1 MTDVHGI
8 VYAYHSSPALGD
20 LARTRTNASLPFA
33 GRYRLIDFSLSSL
46 SNAGVRDVG
55 VIMQRD
61 FQSLLD
67 HVAGGKAWDISRRRG
82 GLRLLPPF
90 GTHHVGDYAGTAEA
104 LNAVIGY
111 VRDIPEEHIVLIP
124 ADELCNV
131 DLAAVINQHVKSGCG
146 ITAVCTN
153 QTPSG
158 VHYRLTLKEDGKV
171 GKVLFHQTGD
181 GEGVAATELY
191 IARKDTLLELLDHCE
206 AEHRFH
212 FHKDCLAHYLEQ
224 GGEMDV
230 YLHEGY
236 AVRIDSVS
244 DYYQANMAMLQSRA
258 RADLFPEDRPV
269 RTKERS
275 DVSTYYGE
283 TAQVENSLIAD
294 GCFIEGTVKNCVLF
308 RGVRVAPGAVLENC
322 IVMQD
327 TVIGEGAALKHIISD
342 KNVEIA
348 PYVTLT
354 GGEKLPLVLPKR
366 SKL

>member
-20 LARTRTNASLPFA
+20 LTRTRTNASLPFA
-33 GRYRLIDFSLSSL
+33 GRYRLIDFALSSL

-61 FQSLLD
+61 YQSLLD

-82 GLRLLPPF
+82 GLKLLPPF
-90 GTHHVGDYAGTAEA
+90 GTHHVGEYAGTAEA

-111 VRDIPEEHIVLIP
+111 VRNIPQEHIVLIP
-124 ADELCNV
+124 ADVLCNV
-131 DLAAVINQHVKSGCG
+131 DIAALVEQHVKSGCG
-146 ITAVCTN
+146 ITAVCTKR
-153 QTPSG
+153 TPKA
-158 VHYRLTLKEDGKV
+158 VHYRLTQKADGKV
-171 GKVLFHQTGD
+171 EKILFRQKGA
-181 GEGVAATELY
+181 GEGVAAMELY
-191 IARKDTLLELLDHCE
+191 VVRKDTLLQLLDRCE
-206 AEHRFH
+206 AENRFH
-212 FHKDCLAHYLEQ
+212 FHKDCLAAYLEQ

-230 YLHEGY
+230 FLYDGFTM
-236 AVRIDSVS
+236 RIDSVE
-244 DYYQANMAMLQSRA
+244 DYYEASMAMLQPGP

-283 TAQVENSLIAD
+283 NAKVENSLVAD

-322 IVMQD
+322 ILMQD
-327 TVIGEGAALKHIISD
+327 TVVGTGASLKHIISD
-342 KNVEIA
+342 KEAEIA

-366 SKL
+366 AKV

>member
-20 LARTRTNASLPFA
+20 LTRNRTNASLPFA
-33 GRYRLIDFSLSSL
+33 GRYRLIDFALSSL

-82 GLRLLPPF
+82 GLKLLPPF
-90 GTHHVGDYAGTAEA
+90 GTHHVGEYAGTAEA
-104 LNAVIGY
+104 LNAVMGY
-111 VRDIPEEHIVLIP
+111 VKGIPQEHIVLIP
-124 ADELCNV
+124 ADVLCNV
-131 DLAAVINQHVKSGCG
+131 DIAALVEQHVKSGCG
-146 ITAVCTN
+146 ITAVCTKRN
-153 QTPSG
+153 PEA
-158 VHYRLTLKEDGKV
+158 VHYRLTQKPDGKV
-171 GKVLFHQTGD
+171 EKVLFHQTGA
-181 GEGVAATELY
+181 GEGLAAMEIYVAKKE
-191 IARKDTLLELLDHCE
+191 TLLDLLAHCE
-206 AEHRFH
+206 AENRFH

-230 YLHEGY
+230 FLYEGY
-236 AVRIDSVS
+236 TTRIDSVD
-244 DYYQANMAMLQSRA
+244 DYYRASMDMLKSGP
-258 RADLFPEDRPV
+258 RADLFPQDRPV

-283 TAQVENSLIAD
+283 DAKVENSLIAD

-327 TVIGEGAALKHIISD
+327 TVIGEGAALKYIISD

>member
-33 GRYRLIDFSLSSL
+33 GRYRLIDFALSSL

-61 FQSLLD
+61 YQSLLD
-67 HVAGGKAWDISRRRG
+67 HVAGGKAWDISRHRG
-82 GLRLLPPF
+82 GMKLLPPF
-90 GTHHVGDYAGTAEA
+90 GTHHVGEYAGTAEA

-111 VRDIPEEHIVLIP
+111 VRDIPQEHIVLIP
-124 ADELCNV
+124 ADVLCNV
-131 DLAAVINQHVKSGCG
+131 DIAALVEQHVKSGCG
-146 ITAVCTN
+146 ITAVCTKR
-153 QTPSG
+153 TPKN
-158 VHYRLTLKEDGKV
+158 VHYRLVQKPDGRVEKI
-171 GKVLFHQTGD
+171 LFRQTGS
-181 GEGVAATELY
+181 GAGVAAMELY
-191 IARKDTLLELLDHCE
+191 VVRKETLLALLDRCE
-206 AEHRFH
+206 AENRFH
-212 FHKDCLAHYLEQ
+212 FHRDCLAAYLEQ

-230 YLHEGY
+230 FLHDGF
-236 AVRIDSVS
+236 AMRIDSIA
-244 DYYQANMAMLQSRA
+244 DYYEANMAMLQA
-258 RADLFPEDRPV
+258 GPRADLFPEDRPV

-283 TAQVENSLIAD
+283 NANVENSLVAD

-322 IVMQD
+322 ILMQD
-327 TVIGEGAALKHIISD
+327 TVVGAGASLKHIISD
-342 KNVEIA
+342 KDAEIA

-366 SKL
+366 AKV